1 MQSLYQRSGLDI
13 DNVSVVNFRLFDG
26 TYPLNGPEFD
36 KVISA
41 TTTLKYIV
49 LGHPAMAPR
58 HVEMNKYGE
67 VEVSLTAYN
76 ISHADFA
83 TIINCLLGR
92 CQVRLIVASLYE
104 AVKTCAGIL
113 GAYEILKDQFDPID
127 AILYGKNGE
136 GEEAD

>member
-1 MQSLYQRSGLDI
+1 M
-13 DNVSVVNFRLFDG
+13 
-26 TYPLNGPEFD
+26 NGPEFD

-49 LGHPAMAPR
+49 FGHPAMAPR

-83 TIINCLLGR
+83 TIINCLLER
-92 CQVRLIVASLYE
+92 WQLRLIVGSMYE
-104 AVKTCAGIL
+104 SVKTCAGIL
-113 GAYEILKDQFDPID
+113 GACEVLKHQFDPID
-127 AILYGKNGE
+127 AILYGNNE
-136 GEEAD
+136 EVESEEAD